1 VALTDA
7 IRGFPGLGMA
17 RPGALEKLGL
27 RTVED
32 LIHHLP
38 RGYEDRRSFRPIA
51 SLREGETAVLRGCVA
66 SVSRQHLRGN
76 RSYVL
81 ATVEDATGRID
92 VRWWNRPY
100 LLKHLPAG
108 TDLVLSGRVKKG
120 CLTSPEHEIVRGDD
134 PLHVGRIVPIYPLTK
149 GVSGP
154 ALRRAVW
161 VALERALGEVSDP
174 LPESIRGSRA
184 LPDFATSLHD
194 VHFPPDFP
202 ALERARARLR
212 YDELFHFEL
221 AVAFQRRR
229 ARARH
234 GIAFRWSAE
243 VDRRIRARLPFAL
256 TAAQE
261 RAAAE
266 ILRDMQAK
274 EPMNR
279 LLQGDVGSGKTAVAL
294 YAALVAVANRHQVA
308 FLSPTEILAR
318 QHKATIDAILRGS
331 EVRVALLVGSTP
343 AADRRLRL
351 EDLAHGRLDVVVGT
365 HALLEPEV
373 AFGKLGLVVVDEQHK
388 FGVAQRASL
397 IRKGVRPDVLVMTAT
412 PIPRTLALTAFGDL
426 DVSVIDAL
434 PPGRTPPVTRVVR
447 ASGAEAA
454 YAAVR
459 DAAARGAQAY
469 VIFPLVA
476 ESEELDAGA
485 AEEGFHR
492 LATGPLRELRAGLV
506 TGRTPDAERD
516 AIMEEFRA
524 GRIDVLVGT
533 TVLEVGVDVPN
544 AAVMV
549 VESAERFG
557 LSTLHQLRGRV
568 GRGRGAAQ
576 CWLVAGRL
584 TEEARARLR
593 VMEETC
599 DGFRIAEEDLRLR
612 GPGEFFGTRQHGLP
626 EFAVADL
633 ARDFETVKQARS
645 DAFAMLE
652 ADPRL
657 AAHPRLREEFLRRFR
672 GKFDLYEV
680 G

>member
-1 VALTDA
+1 MAKPAAL
-7 IRGFPGLGMA
+7 R
-17 RPGALEKLGL
+17 KLGL
-27 RTVED
+27 ATLKD
-32 LIHHLP
+32 LLHHLP
-38 RGYEDRRSFRPIA
+38 RRHEDRRAFRPIA
-51 SLREGETAVLRGCVA
+51 SLREGETAVVRGRVLKI
-66 SVSRQHLRGN
+66 VRQHVRGN
-76 RSYVL
+76 RSYVR
-81 ATVEDATGRID
+81 ATIADESGTIDA
-92 VRWWNRPY
+92 RWWNRPY
-100 LLKHLPAG
+100 LASALPPG
-108 TDLVLSGRVKKG
+108 TELVLSGKVRNGHV
-120 CLTSPEHEIVRGDD
+120 TNPEYEVMRGDD
-134 PLHVGRIVPIYPLTK
+134 AIHVGRIVPIYPLSR

-154 ALRRAVW
+154 ALRRAVAA
-161 VALERALGEVSDP
+161 ALERGLSEIEDP
-174 LPESIRGSRA
+174 LPASILDSRA
-184 LPDFATSLHD
+184 LPPLRDALRD

-202 ALERARARLR
+202 ALERGRARLR
-212 YDELFHFEL
+212 YDELFFFEL
-221 AVAFQRRR
+221 AVALRRR
-229 ARARH
+229 ATRAAR

-256 TAAQE
+256 TPAQE
-261 RAAAE
+261 RAARE
-266 ILRDMQAK
+266 ILADMRAR

-318 QHKATIDAILRGS
+318 QHEATIDAILQGS
-331 EVRVALLVGSTP
+331 EVRVELLVGSTP
-343 AADRRLRL
+343 PAERRLL
-351 EDLAHGRLDVVVGT
+351 LDDLARGRIDLVVGT
-365 HALLEPEV
+365 HALLEPGV
-373 AFGKLGLVVVDEQHK
+373 VFGKLGLVVVDEQHK
-388 FGVAQRASL
+388 FGVAQRARL

-412 PIPRTLALTAFGDL
+412 PIPRTLALTAYGDL

-454 YAAVR
+454 YASVR
-459 DAAARGAQAY
+459 DAAARGGQAY
-469 VIFPLVA
+469 VIFPLVE

-485 AEEGFHR
+485 AEEGFRR
-492 LATGPLRELRAGLV
+492 LAAGPLRNLRLGLV
-506 TGRTPDAERD
+506 TGRTPAGDRA
-516 AIMEEFRA
+516 AIMEAFRA
-524 GRIDVLVGT
+524 GGVDVLVGT

-544 AAVMV
+544 ANVMV
-549 VESAERFG
+549 VENAERFG

-568 GRGRGAAQ
+568 GRGGAQAL

-593 VMEETC
+593 VMEETH

-633 ARDFETVKQARS
+633 ARDFDVLRAARE
-645 DAFAMLE
+645 DAFALLD

-657 AAHPRLREEFLRRFR
+657 DAHPLVREELRRRFAGR
-672 GKFDLYEV
+672 FDLYDV